1 MGRKKIN
8 IQPIQSDRNRKTTYI
23 KRKAGLFKKAHE
35 LAVLTNSD
43 VAVLV
48 FGPNGKLAEFCSGE
62 IEELLLRY
70 TEHHGTIE
78 RRGREHFTRMGHE
91 SPCHEPISS
100 PRNLTN
106 RRNTSMLATMRGR
119 IDGWDAH
126 HSQKAHQTTAKVA
139 RAAFQPVASH
149 ATQDDLSLEK
159 RACPMTT
166 EHASMNESKDWAA
179 DLQRN
184 ALTNMSSHPSDG
196 APTDRPMPEHVPLS
210 RRWPQSVDLGL
221 LLSPADYLMTNA
233 VGKDRFAP
241 DAQDSV
247 SQHIYAQNTTQT
259 SAPRLHITPTTND
272 SPGNTPAASLSMP
285 ASPMSPIHLMQN
297 VGESLLPNRSCSCPH
312 TTSPFVSSLDHA
324 AIPIPHTFAMKLQPQ
339 PRPCPH
345 SLSPRS
351 SCQDGA
357 PRSPRSADPSDLS
370 SPQFKMQELPPP
382 MSTVSPLTTNLE
394 KPGLVAQAS
403 LHAPHSMT
411 PAPILLSPSPY
422 ASVPHTM

>member
-1 MGRKKIN
+1 
-8 IQPIQSDRNRKTTYI
+8 
-23 KRKAGLFKKAHE
+23 
-35 LAVLTNSD
+35 
-43 VAVLV
+43 
-48 FGPNGKLAEFCSGE
+48 
-62 IEELLLRY
+62 
-70 TEHHGTIE
+70 
-78 RRGREHFTRMGHE
+78 
-91 SPCHEPISS
+91 
-100 PRNLTN
+100 
-106 RRNTSMLATMRGR
+106 
-119 IDGWDAH
+119 
-126 HSQKAHQTTAKVA
+126 
-139 RAAFQPVASH
+139 
-149 ATQDDLSLEK
+149 
-159 RACPMTT
+159 
-166 EHASMNESKDWAA
+166 
-179 DLQRN
+179 
-184 ALTNMSSHPSDG
+184 
-196 APTDRPMPEHVPLS
+196 MPEHVPLS

-233 VGKDRFAP
+233 VGKDRFAA
-241 DAQDSV
+241 DAQVSV

-272 SPGNTPAASLSMP
+272 SPGNTPAVSLSMP